1 MLGEKIGSIS
11 GPATN
16 KVLSAE
22 GSLPKFSTS
31 TEGVEHLLEQKSKV
45 WQLIVPV

>member
-11 GPATN
+11 GPVSN

-22 GSLPKFSTS
+22 GALPKFSTS
-31 TEGVEHLLEQKSKV
+31 AEGNSTWDIWE
-45 WQLIVPV
+45 WN